1 MNQTTRL
8 ITYLLR
14 LGTLLSAAGFIASTL
29 IQIYARFFM
38 ESAPSWT
45 EEVARFFFVYA
56 MSFAAGIALK
66 DHYYVSLDVFYNRLN
81 DKQKSRLRVGISL
94 CTLVLFLILT
104 LFSVQFIVLG
114 IPEKSPSLGL
124 TMALA
129 FGSMFIMGA
138 SVSFYAFIDT
148 INLLKKQS

>member
-1 MNQTTRL
+1 MNQTIRL

-14 LGTLLSAAGFIASTL
+14 LGTLLSATGFIAATL

-66 DHYYVSLDVFYNRLN
+66 DHYYVSLDVLYNRLT
-81 DKQKSRLRVGISL
+81 DTQKIRLKLGISL
-94 CTLVLFLILT
+94 CTLALFLVLT
-104 LFSVQFIVLG
+104 VFSVQFIVLG
-114 IPEKSPSLGL
+114 VPEKSPSLGL

-129 FGSMFIMGA
+129 FGSLFIMGA
-138 SVSFYAFIDT
+138 SVSFYALVDI
-148 INLLKKQS
+148 INLLKKQP